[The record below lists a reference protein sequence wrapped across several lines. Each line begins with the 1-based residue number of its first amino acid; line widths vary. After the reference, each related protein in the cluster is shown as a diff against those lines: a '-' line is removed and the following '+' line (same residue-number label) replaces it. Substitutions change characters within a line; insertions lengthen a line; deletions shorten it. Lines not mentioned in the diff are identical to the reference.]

1 MPNPAHHSS
10 PISNCHPAPLPPVPD
25 LIASFSSFSIL
36 PTNPES
42 ELGPPLS
49 APCPIASIP
58 PELLIEILARAAVV
72 DIASFAR
79 LSLVS
84 KRFAYLIAVEDM
96 LWKEVCLGKDHGF
109 GAMHY
114 DYACTISGQ
123 PLSDIFPSPNLR
135 QQEVEEEEGGGEDAE
150 AEAEAEQ
157 EKTPSLNAPLYFPLT
172 PLFPTYKTMFQL
184 RPRIRFS
191 GCYISTVNYYR
202 PGASTPSQISF
213 DTPVHKVTYYRYL
226 RFFRDGTCI
235 SLLTTTE
242 PIEVVHHL
250 TKENLPLLTP
260 TNSHNNNSSP
270 STTTRSGGVGA
281 GGGGVIFNA
290 LRGRWK
296 LSHPSSS
303 SPSSEGDVIIETH
316 GIDPSKYIYK
326 LHLSLRSSY
335 SGASNIKQQTKN
347 NKLVWV
353 GFWSWN
359 ILTNDLAKFALRN
372 DRPFWWSRVGS
383 YGMGG

>member
-1 MPNPAHHSS
+1 M
-10 PISNCHPAPLPPVPD
+10 
-25 LIASFSSFSIL
+25 
-36 PTNPES
+36 
-42 ELGPPLS
+42 
-49 APCPIASIP
+49 
-58 PELLIEILARAAVV
+58 V

-84 KRFAYLIAVEDM
+84 KRFAYLIAVEDR

-123 PLSDIFPSPNLR
+123 PLSDIFPSSDSR
-135 QQEVEEEEGGGEDAE
+135 QQEEEEEEEDAE

-157 EKTPSLNAPLYFPLT
+157 EKTLSLHAPLYFPLT

-184 RPRIRFS
+184 RPRIRFP
-191 GCYISTVNYYR
+191 GCYISTVNYIR

-213 DTPVHKVTYYRYL
+213 NTPVHIVTYYRYL

-250 TKENLPLLTP
+250 TKESLPPLTP
-260 TNSHNNNSSP
+260 TNSHNNTSP
-270 STTTRSGGVGA
+270 SNITRSGSVGA
-281 GGGGVIFNA
+281 GGGVIFNA

-296 LSHPSSS
+296 LSPPSSS

-326 LHLSLRSSY
+326 LHLSLRSS
-335 SGASNIKQQTKN
+335 SGANIRKQTKN

-359 ILTNDLAKFALRN
+359 FLTDDWAEFGLRN

>member
-1 MPNPAHHSS
+1 MPNPAHHSL
-10 PISNCHPAPLPPVPD
+10 PANKDHPALPPTALFSGTIPD

-36 PTNPES
+36 PTSPEI
-42 ELGPPLS
+42 ELGHAPS
-49 APCPIASIP
+49 APCPITSIP
-58 PELLIEILARAAVV
+58 SELLIEILARTAVA

-79 LSLVS
+79 LSLVC
-84 KRFAYLIAVEDM
+84 KRFAYLITVEDR
-96 LWKEVCLGKDHGF
+96 LWKEVCLGKEHGF
-109 GAMHY
+109 GVMHY
-114 DYACTISGQ
+114 DYACTISGH
-123 PLSDIFPSPNLR
+123 PLSDIFPSSDSR
-135 QQEVEEEEGGGEDAE
+135 QQEEEEKEGAE
-150 AEAEAEQ
+150 AEE
-157 EKTPSLNAPLYFPLT
+157 EKPRSLHVPLYFPLT
-172 PLFPTYKTMFQL
+172 PHFPTYKIMFQL

-191 GCYISTVNYYR
+191 GCYISTVNYIR

-213 DTPVHKVTYYRYL
+213 NTPVHIVTYYRYL

-242 PIEVVHHL
+242 PIEVVHQL
-250 TKENLPLLTP
+250 TKENLPPLTT
-260 TNSHNNNSSP
+260 TNSHNNTSST
-270 STTTRSGGVGA
+270 SSIIGSAGA
-281 GGGGVIFNA
+281 GGGVISNA

-296 LSHPSSS
+296 LSPPPSFPPSSSS

-326 LHLSLRSSY
+326 LHLSLRSS
-335 SGASNIKQQTKN
+335 SGANSKKQTKN

-359 ILTNDLAKFALRN
+359 ILTDDWAEFGLRN
-372 DRPFWWSRVGS
+372 DRPFWWSRVVS

>member
-1 MPNPAHHSS
+1 MPNPAHHSLDNK
-10 PISNCHPAPLPPVPD
+10 PPALPPPVAFSGTLPD

-36 PTNPES
+36 PTSPDIEGS
-42 ELGPPLS
+42 PPS
-49 APCPIASIP
+49 APCPIGSIP
-58 PELLIEILARAAVV
+58 SEILIEILARTAVA

-79 LSLVS
+79 LSLVC
-84 KRFAYLIAVEDM
+84 KRFAYLIAVEDG

-123 PLSDIFPSPNLR
+123 PLSDLFPSSNPR
-135 QQEVEEEEGGGEDAE
+135 QEGEEGGEEVEEEE
-150 AEAEAEQ
+150 
-157 EKTPSLNAPLYFPLT
+157 EKPASGPAPLYFPLT
-172 PLFPTYKTMFQL
+172 PLYPTYKTMFQL

-191 GCYISTVNYYR
+191 GCYISTVNYIR

-213 DTPVHKVTYYRYL
+213 NTPVHIVTYYRYL

-250 TKENLPLLTP
+250 TKENLPPL
-260 TNSHNNNSSP
+260 
-270 STTTRSGGVGA
+270 TTTATTTTATGGGAGA
-281 GGGGVIFNA
+281 GGVISNA

-296 LSHPSSS
+296 LSPLPSTTT
-303 SPSSEGDVIIETH
+303 SPNSEGDVIIETH
-316 GIDPSKYIYK
+316 GIDPNKYMYK
-326 LHLSLRSSY
+326 LHLSLRSP
-335 SGASNIKQQTKN
+335 SGINVKKTKN

-359 ILTNDLAKFALRN
+359 ILTDDWAEFGLRN

>member
-10 PISNCHPAPLPPVPD
+10 PDNKYHPAPPPSVLFTGTIPD
-25 LIASFSSFSIL
+25 LIASFSSFSIV
-36 PTNPES
+36 PTSPEI
-42 ELGPPLS
+42 ELGSPS

-58 PELLIEILARAAVV
+58 SELLIEILARTAVA

-79 LSLVS
+79 LSLVC
-84 KRFAYLIAVEDM
+84 KRFAYLIAVEDK

-123 PLSDIFPSPNLR
+123 PLSDIFPSSDSR
-135 QQEVEEEEGGGEDAE
+135 QQDEEDEEEEIN
-150 AEAEAEQ
+150 
-157 EKTPSLNAPLYFPLT
+157 PSLHAPLYFPLT
-172 PLFPTYKTMFQL
+172 TLFPTYKIMFQL

-191 GCYISTVNYYR
+191 GCYISTVNYIR
-202 PGASTPSQISF
+202 PGASIPSQISF
-213 DTPVHKVTYYRYL
+213 NTPVHIVTYYRYL

-235 SLLTTTE
+235 SLLTTIE
-242 PIEVVHHL
+242 PIEVVL
-250 TKENLPLLTP
+250 QLAKENLPPLTP
-260 TNSHNNNSSP
+260 TNSYNNTSS
-270 STTTRSGGVGA
+270 STITSSGSGGA
-281 GGGGVIFNA
+281 GGGVISNA

-296 LSHPSSS
+296 LSPPSSSSSS

-326 LHLSLRSSY
+326 LHLSLRSS
-335 SGASNIKQQTKN
+335 SGSNIKKQTKN

-359 ILTNDLAKFALRN
+359 ILTDDWAEFGLRN